1 MIQHR
6 LPRKKALQKALP
18 ERQRIAR
25 IKMLSGDSRPVHPE
39 RLFPALA
46 GRSRRDTKV
55 PSMAMKFL
63 NRMIATALVGTVAV
77 AAALTSALAADK
89 VTFLTSW
96 FAQAEHGGFYQ
107 AKANGLYDKA
117 GLDVTI
123 KMGGPQVNGSQLL
136 LAGDTDFMM
145 GYDIQ
150 VLKGRE
156 QNLPLVTVA
165 SSFQFDLQGIMAHDD
180 VADLAALKGRP
191 ILIAGSSRATFWPW
205 LRTKYGYTDD
215 QIRPYTFNLQPFF
228 ADKTV
233 AQQAYPS
240 SEPYQAEQQNEKVK
254 FFLFADGGYPPY
266 GSTIV
271 TTEKMIAEKPD
282 VVARFVKASLE
293 GWRDYL
299 KNPAPGNALIKV
311 DNPKMTDGQIE
322 FALVKM
328 KEMKA
333 IDRGDAA
340 TLGVGIITVDRYKQI
355 YDFMVAGGLL
365 DAKVDWHKAFDDRF
379 VKDLKIM
386 N

>member
-1 MIQHR
+1 M
-6 LPRKKALQKALP
+6 ALKN
-18 ERQRIAR
+18 
-25 IKMLSGDSRPVHPE
+25 
-39 RLFPALA
+39 LF
-46 GRSRRDTKV
+46 
-55 PSMAMKFL
+55 
-63 NRMIATALVGTVAV
+63 RMIAAGLLASAGPVASL
-77 AAALTSALAADK
+77 APAQAADK

-107 AKANGLYDKA
+107 AKATGLYEKA

-191 ILIAGSSRATFWPW
+191 ILIAGSSRTTFWPW

-233 AQQAYPS
+233 AQQAYSS
-240 SEPYQAEQQNEKVK
+240 SEPYQAEQQQEKVK
-254 FFLFADGGYPPY
+254 FFLLADGGYPPY

-271 TTEKMIAEKPD
+271 TTEKTIAEKPG
-282 VVARFVKASLE
+282 VVERFVKASLE
-293 GWRDYL
+293 GWYDYM

-311 DNPKMTDGQIE
+311 DNPKMTDGQLA
-322 FALVKM
+322 FAVERM

-340 TLGVGIITVDRYKQI
+340 TLGVGIITADRYRQI
-355 YDFMVAGGLL
+355 YDFLVAGGLL
-365 DAKVDWHKAFDDRF
+365 DPKVDWQKSFDDRF
-379 VKDLKIM
+379 VRNLKIGLK
-386 N
+386 